1 MGCLTA
7 YVRSAQANLPPL
19 AVNLPCQTLAWETS
33 KGYGWRC
40 PCFLWSSTH
49 PRRTSAYVCW
59 THTFP
64 ASSSYP
70 GVNSFPPGLSSEESV
85 AASFTFTTRFL
96 INRMTH
102 AMTRSSFVQLVYC
115 SRFMQDGSAPATK
128 LIFGFVISFWH
139 FEELSASLM
148 RFLDGH
154 SSSFCKNSGPL
165 NHILEVRW
173 TLIIHVNLL

>member
-1 MGCLTA
+1 
-7 YVRSAQANLPPL
+7 
-19 AVNLPCQTLAWETS
+19 
-33 KGYGWRC
+33 
-40 PCFLWSSTH
+40 
-49 PRRTSAYVCW
+49 
-59 THTFP
+59 
-64 ASSSYP
+64 
-70 GVNSFPPGLSSEESV
+70 
-85 AASFTFTTRFL
+85 
-96 INRMTH
+96 
-102 AMTRSSFVQLVYC
+102 
-115 SRFMQDGSAPATK
+115 MQDGSAPATK